1 MTSPGVELATEWVT
15 ILPETAQ
22 LVKELKKFK
31 PPPIQIEFEV
41 AKEAKQAAATFDKA
55 MVTATKKTGDKVAE
69 NVVPSANQ
77 VQKPAQRAGAA
88 IAQSVLKPVEASQ
101 DRMADAM
108 VPTKKAGRIKSAASR
123 VGQMIRDA
131 VVEKS
136 EQAGKDSMDKMARGI
151 EKGKA
156 AVARAERSVA
166 DARAAAANVDSR
178 IRSQEAKVQQYRDQT
193 IKQGEKLKSAEKA
206 LADMRA
212 NAADHSADEIAKQ
225 EARITA
231 IRDQQ
236 QASQLRYQAA
246 QESRGRLMNSQAT
259 AANRVAGAVDM
270 LSGREA
276 ALAAQV
282 ASANDPLDQQ
292 NRLFGQGAAA
302 SDGMMASLIPLGRQL
317 LVTSGLFTGA
327 LGLGGAIT
335 YTLRKGNEFTD
346 SMNKMSGILNASA
359 ADMGLLNAKARELG
373 RDIEL
378 PATSANDAA
387 TAMLELTKAGFTMDQ
402 AMDSAKGSLQLS
414 AAAGIEAADAAYIT
428 GTALNAYQLKASEAA
443 KVTDLLANAANL
455 FPGEM
460 RDFGY
465 SLSQAGAVANSFGI
479 SIEDTTTAL
488 GFLDK
493 AGIKSSDAGTLIKT
507 MLLSLTD
514 SGKPAQE
521 AIKEL
526 GLELYDQQGQFKGLE
541 YVYKRLNEASKEM
554 TQEQYQAA
562 TATLFGTDAARFAGI
577 AAGEAAPKWDEFRQR
592 IDETGTAAR
601 VANARLQ
608 GLPGAM
614 EKLKNA
620 GESLALTIY
629 DAVSGP
635 LENIVRKIAEVVL
648 NLDGWLNGPA
658 VQWFQRNKETIQEI
672 GIALGTFVTVLAAV
686 KVATM
691 LWSGAIAVLNAIM
704 YANPI
709 GLIVVAVAALVA
721 GIVYAYRNFEGFRK
735 VVDAAWNG
743 IKAAAQAAWP
753 VIKTVFD
760 AWLTY
765 AKFMWN
771 SVLKPFFGWL
781 ANDAWPAVKTAF
793 QIGWQVIKT
802 TFDAIKT
809 AVMFVWNNVVKP
821 AAAGIAYAWKAATD
835 VIQVTWRAG
844 IAVFNQ
850 VGSVI
855 TWLWKNIAVPAWNGI
870 STAAS
875 LMWQGLQMVFGWLK
889 GGLDLIGEGMNWLW
903 HTIFEP
909 AWEAIK
915 SGFQAVWDFL
925 KPVFDFIGKGIEGIG
940 TIADR
945 IASTIKSAWNGI
957 AEVFKIP
964 LRALGSFLAGIP
976 SNIFGMEVEAIADVN
991 KWGQKLQG
999 LRTGGMI
1006 SGPGT
1011 GTSDSILAMNSGIPV
1026 ARVSDGEGIV
1036 RADALQTPLGR
1047 LLFEILNK
1055 GLPGFKGGGVPGGGR
1070 SDGLN
1075 PGAGNL
1081 SDMIKR
1087 MWPQITNIGGRRSE
1101 DGYGEHSSG
1110 NAIDIMIPNWNSD
1123 SGVALGNEIAGFLK
1137 TNKSSLDLNGMIWQ
1151 QKSYG
1156 YGGGFDSG
1164 KPMGDRGS
1172 PTQNHMDHIHAILG
1186 SGRGAGAAAVGL
1198 PTGQLLSSSGSPL
1211 GSGGGGSS
1219 MLSFGSGSSSS
1230 GGGGGYY
1237 KPSTSKQI
1245 REGEDRVTDRTNQLA
1260 LAQQRLDEFLAKQ
1273 SAGEDVKESTIT
1285 NARNQVSKFTRELS
1299 EAEEDLA
1306 SIRQGKWTEGDPAGK
1321 GSSDSVNGGQDWGD
1335 VGKMIFGGFLE
1346 SFGLD
1351 GSVFTNL
1358 FETPNFKS
1366 AMAGVNFGMGLLN
1379 SVMNPQ
1385 QQGGADQ
1392 GAFHQGTGG
1401 LPGPGSDGNL
1411 GGMAGVGFD
1420 MLAGLGEPMGIQSM
1434 APPAADAALAGTA
1447 GGGTTFDMR
1456 GSNLGVSLN
1465 QFEDKIGEMTA
1476 AGNRFQTLPKS

>member
-55 MVTATKKTGDKVAE
+55 MVSATKKTGDKVAE

-77 VQKPAQRAGAA
+77 VKKPAERAGAA
-88 IAQSVLKPVEASQ
+88 IAQSVLKPVESAQ
-101 DRMADAM
+101 DRMADAL
-108 VPTKKAGRIKSAASR
+108 VPTNKSGRIRSAASR
-123 VGQMIRDA
+123 VGQMIRDS

-136 EQAGKDSMDKMARGI
+136 EQAGKDSMEKMARGI
-151 EKGKA
+151 EKGKS

-178 IRSQEAKVQQYRDQT
+178 VRTQEAKVQQYRDQT
-193 IKQGEKLKSAEKA
+193 IKGAKRLQAAEET

-212 NAADHSADEIAKQ
+212 NAADHTADDIAKQ

-231 IRDQQ
+231 LRDQQ
-236 QASQLRYQAA
+236 AARATRYNAAVESQ
-246 QESRGRLMNSQAT
+246 GRLQNSQAT
-259 AANRVAGAVDM
+259 AANRVAGAIDV
-270 LSGREA
+270 LAGREA

-292 NRLFGQGAAA
+292 NRRFGQGGAAA
-302 SDGMMASLIPLGRQL
+302 GGMMASLIPLGKQL

-359 ADMGLLNAKARELG
+359 ADMGLLNQKARELG

-428 GTALNAYQLKASEAA
+428 GTALNAYQLKAADAA

-460 RDFGY
+460 TDFGY

-488 GFLDK
+488 GFLAK

-541 YVYKRLNEASKEM
+541 YVYKRLNEASKSM

-562 TATLFGTDAARFAGI
+562 TATLFGTDAARFAGL
-577 AAGEAAPKWDEFRQR
+577 AAGEAAPNWDEFRSK

-721 GIVYAYRNFEGFRK
+721 GVVYAYRNFETFRN

-743 IKAAAQAAWP
+743 IKAAAMAAWP
-753 VIKTVFD
+753 VIKTVFN

-765 AKFMWN
+765 VKFMWN

-781 ANDAWPAVKTAF
+781 ANDAWPVVKTAF
-793 QIGWQVIKT
+793 QLGWMVIKA

-809 AVMFVWNNVVKP
+809 AVMFVWNNVAKP
-821 AAAGIAYAWKAATD
+821 AFAGIAYAWEAMSD
-835 VIQVTWRAG
+835 IFQVTWRSLK
-844 IAVFNQ
+844 AVFETI
-850 VGSVI
+850 GSII

-875 LMWQGLQMVFGWLK
+875 LMWQGLQMVFGW
-889 GGLDLIGEGMNWLW
+889 IGEGLGLLGEGMTWLW
-903 HTIFEP
+903 KTIFEP
-909 AWEAIK
+909 AWNAIK
-915 SGFQAVWDFL
+915 AGFQAVWDFL
-925 KPVFDFIGKGIEGIG
+925 QPVFDGIKGAITTVGDVASK
-940 TIADR
+940 IAQG
-945 IASTIKSAWNGI
+945 IKSAWDGI

-964 LRALGSFLAGIP
+964 LRALGTFLASIP
-976 SNIFGMEVEAIADVN
+976 SNILGVEVDFVADIN
-991 KWGQKLQG
+991 NWGKKLQG

-1006 SGPGT
+1006 EGPGT

-1047 LLFEILNK
+1047 MLFEMLNSGSFN
-1055 GLPGFKGGGVPGGGR
+1055 GLPGFAEGG
-1070 SDGLN
+1070 LT
-1075 PGAGNL
+1075 PGAQYLKTLIHKN
-1081 SDMIKR
+1081 
-1087 MWPQITNIGGRRSE
+1087 WPNITNIGGYRPP
-1101 DGYGEHSSG
+1101 DGYNEHSSG
-1110 NAIDIMIPNWNSD
+1110 NALDVMIPNYQSD
-1123 SGVALGNEIAGFLK
+1123 EGRAQGDQVAAFALSNAGELGL
-1137 TNKSSLDLNGMIWQ
+1137 THLIWQ
-1151 QKSYG
+1151 QRL
-1156 YGGGFDSG
+1156 F
-1164 KPMGDRGS
+1164 KPGDRTGSLMPDRGS
-1172 PTQNHMDHIHAILG
+1172 DTANHYDHVHIWTNEKG
-1186 SGRGAGAAAVGL
+1186 GAE
-1198 PTGQLLSSSGSPL
+1198 PL
-1211 GSGGGGSS
+1211 GSSLVAGSGSIMGRNASYGGTSGGGTAGFTGGGSS
-1219 MLSFGSGSSSS
+1219 
-1230 GGGGGYY
+1230 GGGGYY
-1237 KPSTSKQI
+1237 KASTEKQI
-1245 REGEDRVTDRTNQLA
+1245 SAAEDRVSDRRNQMER
-1260 LAQQRLDEFLAKQ
+1260 AQMRLDELLTKQ
-1273 SAGEDVKESTIT
+1273 REGGTVNESTLT
-1285 NARNQVSKFTRELS
+1285 NARDQVEKFTRELAQS
-1299 EAEEDLA
+1299 EEELKA
-1306 SIRQGKWTEGDPAGK
+1306 VRQGKWTEGDPAGK

-1346 SFGLD
+1346 SLGLD

-1447 GGGTTFDMR
+1447 GGGTTFDLR
-1456 GSNLGVSLN
+1456 GSQLGVSPN
-1465 QFEDKIGEMTA
+1465 AMEDKIGEMTA
-1476 AGNRFQTLPKS
+1476 AGNRFQTLPKP

>member
-31 PPPIQIEFEV
+31 PPPIHVELEV
-41 AKEAKQAAATFDKA
+41 AKEAKQAGATVDKA
-55 MVTATKKTGDKVAE
+55 MVAATKKTGDRVAE
-69 NVVPSANQ
+69 NLIPGEAEVR
-77 VQKPAQRAGAA
+77 KPAERAGKA
-88 IAQSVLKPVEASQ
+88 IARSVINPVISSQ
-101 DRMADAM
+101 EQMADAL
-108 VPTKKAGRIKSAASR
+108 VPTKKEGRIRKAASR
-123 VGQMIRDA
+123 VGQMIKDS

-178 IRSQEAKVQQYRDQT
+178 IRTQEAKVQQYRDQT
-193 IKQGEKLKSAEKA
+193 IKQGKKLEDAEKQ
-206 LADMRA
+206 LAKLRA
-212 NAADHSADEIAKQ
+212 SSADDAADEIAKQ

-236 QASQLRYQAA
+236 AASQLRYQAA
-246 QESRGRLMNSQAT
+246 QESRSRLLNSQGT

-270 LSGREA
+270 LAGREA

-292 NRLFGQGAAA
+292 NRRFGQGAAA
-302 SDGMMASLIPLGRQL
+302 SGGMMASLIPLGRQL

-359 ADMGLLNAKARELG
+359 ADMGLLNQKARELG

-402 AMDSAKGSLQLS
+402 AMASAKGSLQLS

-428 GTALNAYQLKASEAA
+428 GTALNAYQLQAADAA
-443 KVTDLLANAANL
+443 KITDLLANAANL

-460 RDFGY
+460 TDFGY
-465 SLSQAGAVANSFGI
+465 SLSQAGAVANQFGI

-488 GFLDK
+488 GFLAK

-521 AIKEL
+521 AIRTL
-526 GLELYDQQGQFKGLE
+526 GLELYDQQGQFKGLD
-541 YVYKRLNEASKEM
+541 YVYKRLNAASREM

-562 TATLFGTDAARFAGI
+562 TATLFGTDAARFAGL
-577 AAGEAAPKWDEFRQR
+577 AAGEAAPNWDEFRAR

-635 LENIVRKIAEVVL
+635 LEDIVRKIAEVVL
-648 NLDGWLNGPA
+648 NFDGWLNGPA
-658 VQWFQRNKETIQEI
+658 VQWFQKHKDTIKEI
-672 GIALGTFVTVLAAV
+672 GVALGTFVTVLAAV

-721 GIVYAYRNFEGFRK
+721 GVVYAYRNFETFRK
-735 VVDAAWNG
+735 VVDTAWAG

-753 VIKTVFD
+753 VIKTVFE

-781 ANDAWPAVKTAF
+781 ANDAWPAVKAAF
-793 QIGWQVIKT
+793 QLGWQVMKT
-802 TFDAIKT
+802 VFDAIKT
-809 AVMFVWNNVVKP
+809 AVMFVWNNAVKP
-821 AAAGIAYAWKAATD
+821 AAAGIAYAWEAMSD
-835 VIQVTWRAG
+835 VIAVTWNATK
-844 IAVFNQ
+844 AVFEA

-855 TWLWKNIAVPAWNGI
+855 TWLWQNVAVPAWNGI
-870 STAAS
+870 KTAAD
-875 LMWQGLQMVFGWLK
+875 LMWQGLSMVFGWMK
-889 GGLDLIGEGMNWLW
+889 EGLNLLGEGVNWLW

-909 AWEAIK
+909 MWEGVK
-915 SGFQAVWDFL
+915 TGWDALWNFL
-925 KPVFDFIGKGIEGIG
+925 KPLFDFIGKGIEGIG
-940 TIADR
+940 TIAKN
-945 IASTIKSAWNGI
+945 IASGIKSAWDGI

-964 LRALGSFLAGIP
+964 LRALGTFLASIP
-976 SNIFGMEVEAIADVN
+976 SNILGVEVDFVADIN
-991 KWGQKLQG
+991 NWGKKLQG
-999 LRTGGMI
+999 LKTGGI
-1006 SGPGT
+1006 LSGPGT
-1011 GTSDSILAMNSGIPV
+1011 GTSDSILAMNGGVPV

-1036 RADALQTPLGR
+1036 RADVLQTPLGMA
-1047 LLFEILNK
+1047 LFQALNR
-1055 GLPGFKGGGVPGGGR
+1055 GLPGFAEGG
-1070 SDGLN
+1070 LT
-1075 PGAGNL
+1075 PGAQYLKTLIHKN
-1081 SDMIKR
+1081 
-1087 MWPQITNIGGRRSE
+1087 WPNITNIGGYRPP
-1101 DGYGEHSSG
+1101 DGFNEHSSG
-1110 NAIDIMIPNWNSD
+1110 NALDVMIPNYRSD
-1123 SGVALGNEIAGFLK
+1123 EGKATGDQVAAFALSNAGELGL
-1137 TNKSSLDLNGMIWQ
+1137 THLIWQ
-1151 QKSYG
+1151 QRL
-1156 YGGGFDSG
+1156 F
-1164 KPMGDRGS
+1164 KPGDRTGSLMPDRGS
-1172 PTQNHMDHIHAILG
+1172 DTANHYDHVHIWTNEKG
-1186 SGRGAGAAAVGL
+1186 GAE
-1198 PTGQLLSSSGSPL
+1198 PL
-1211 GSGGGGSS
+1211 GSS
-1219 MLSFGSGSSSS
+1219 LVAGSGSIMGRDASYGGS
-1230 GGGGGYY
+1230 GGSGSGFSGGGLSGGGGYY
-1237 KPSTSKQI
+1237 KASTEKQI
-1245 REGEDRVTDRTNQLA
+1245 SAAEDRVTDRRNQMER
-1260 LAQQRLDEFLAKQ
+1260 AQMRLDELLTKQ
-1273 SAGEDVKESTIT
+1273 REGGTVNESTLT
-1285 NARNQVSKFTRELS
+1285 NARDQVAKFTRELGQ
-1299 EAEEDLA
+1299 AEEELKA
-1306 SIRQGKWTEGDPAGK
+1306 VRQGKWTEGDPSGK
-1321 GSSDSVNGGQDWGD
+1321 GSGDSAGKSDTQWGD

-1346 SFGLD
+1346 SLGLD

-1366 AMAGVNFGMGLLN
+1366 AMAGVNFGLGLLG

-1385 QQGGADQ
+1385 QQQGGADQ
-1392 GAFHQGTGG
+1392 AAFHQGGGG
-1401 LPGPGSDGNL
+1401 LPGPGSDGNFL
-1411 GGMAGVGFD
+1411 GAMAGVGFD
-1420 MLAGLGEPMGIQSM
+1420 ALAGLGDPAGAQNM
-1434 APPAADAALAGTA
+1434 APPGADAALAGTA
-1447 GGGTTFDMR
+1447 GVGGTNFDLR
-1456 GSNLGVSLN
+1456 GSQLGVSPN

-1476 AGNRFQTLPKS
+1476 AGNRFQTLPQP